1 MGKKPLTPEQR
12 KAKTEREKAR
22 RARLKAEK
30 EGGSSTA
37 TPKSPKASKAKSPKG
52 EPAAAPRG
60 KEVDLGRVA
69 PEKAKGMLLKVH
81 KLEKAVEK
89 AKGAFDK
96 ASQARR
102 AARANLEKAQD
113 ALQREIQDQRFGP
126 GPLFAEAGNPDVEED
141 DDGEGE
147 REIA

>member
-1 MGKKPLTPEQR
+1 MARELTPEQR

-30 EGGSSTA
+30 GASST
-37 TPKSPKASKAKSPKG
+37 PKGPKPSKAKKASKA
-52 EPAAAPRG
+52 EPEAARG

-126 GPLFAEAGNPDVEED
+126 GPLFTGAGNPDVEPED
-141 DDGEGE
+141 EGGEDGEGE
-147 REIA
+147 RESA